1 MKEISLTLDCE
12 VTNYVKEYV
21 IYPNQYTG
29 NHMTIEEE
37 IDFMFD
43 DDLDVK
49 RDFLQKTGAIM
60 QQGYI
65 NFEYGGK
72 KYDYV
77 FCQFKYERFL
87 DKSMSNMW
95 KEKFYKNFKQV
106 IKKGKLHF
114 VLPIKIYDIMGFECA
129 NLEEFKI
136 REIFAIKKSSVTN
149 DGDRGRSSVL
159 CTGRQKNTQRSMFEE
174 LRFKI
179 IK

>member
-29 NHMTIEEE
+29 NHM
-37 IDFMFD
+37 
-43 DDLDVK
+43 
-49 RDFLQKTGAIM
+49 
-60 QQGYI
+60 
-65 NFEYGGK
+65 
-72 KYDYV
+72 
-77 FCQFKYERFL
+77 
-87 DKSMSNMW
+87 
-95 KEKFYKNFKQV
+95 
-106 IKKGKLHF
+106 
-114 VLPIKIYDIMGFECA
+114 PIKIYDVMGFECA
-129 NLEEFKI
+129 NLEEFNI